1 MSKLNTKYETL
12 SSIIMGVYFLG
23 SSLTA
28 PPAPH
33 LVFVFVFVCGLHDLF
48 IGLQFGPKENLCFP
62 LVFPF
67 SVFAAYI
74 YMMAI
79 SHDPPLENLCIHTL
93 TL

>member
-1 MSKLNTKYETL
+1 MSKLNTNFFV
-12 SSIIMGVYFLG
+12 GVYFLG

-33 LVFVFVFVCGLHDLF
+33 LVFVFVCGLHDLF

-67 SVFAAYI
+67 SVFAAYLYI
-74 YMMAI
+74 YDGYQPR
-79 SHDPPLENLCIHTL
+79 SSP
-93 TL
+93 